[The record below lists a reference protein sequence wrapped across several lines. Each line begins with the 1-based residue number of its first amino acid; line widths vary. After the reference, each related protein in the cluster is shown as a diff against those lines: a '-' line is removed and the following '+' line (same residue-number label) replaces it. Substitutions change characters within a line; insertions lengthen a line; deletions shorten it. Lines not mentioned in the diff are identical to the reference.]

1 MGGLSVI
8 VLMNI
13 LLFLY
18 IFFITIFVAII
29 LYTII
34 SYTFEGISIMCM
46 SKNMGYKNTFTA
58 WIPFYNKYLLG
69 KIAGNKI
76 MGGISGILSFIAIC
90 LGTRLYINKKLE
102 IVLFIILVISLIITF
117 ILDTMIAHR
126 IYKSRANKYED
137 ILTVFNILSLGLLR
151 PIFLFIIR
159 NKKEQCFIKQ

>member
-1 MGGLSVI
+1 
-8 VLMNI
+8 
-13 LLFLY
+13 
-18 IFFITIFVAII
+18 
-29 LYTII
+29 
-34 SYTFEGISIMCM
+34 
-46 SKNMGYKNTFTA
+46 
-58 WIPFYNKYLLG
+58 
-69 KIAGNKI
+69 

>member
-29 LYTII
+29 LYIVI

-58 WIPFYNKYLLG
+58 WIPFYNKCLLG

-76 MGGISGILSFIAIC
+76 MGVISGVLSFISIFLGIC
-90 LGTRLYINKKLE
+90 FYINKELK
-102 IVLFIILVISLIITF
+102 IVLFIILTISLIITF
-117 ILDTMIAHR
+117 ILDTFMTFPNI
-126 IYKSRANKYED
+126 SV
-137 ILTVFNILSLGLLR
+137 TVAASYSVL
-151 PIFLFIIR
+151 
-159 NKKEQCFIKQ
+159 

>member
-34 SYTFEGISIMCM
+34 SYTFEGISIMCL

-58 WIPFYNKYLLG
+58 WIPFYNKCLLG

-76 MGGISGILSFIAIC
+76 MGVISGVLSFISIFLGIC
-90 LGTRLYINKKLE
+90 FYINKELK
-102 IVLFIILVISLIITF
+102 IVIFIILTISLIITF
-117 ILDTMIAHR
+117 ILDTMITHR
-126 IYKSRANKYED
+126 IYKSRAKKYGD

-151 PIFLFIIR
+151 PIFLFIVR
-159 NKKEQCFIKQ
+159 NKKE

>member
-29 LYTII
+29 LYIVI

-46 SKNMGYKNTFTA
+46 SKNMGYKNPFTA

-69 KIAGNKI
+69 KIVGNKI
-76 MGGISGILSFIAIC
+76 MGGISGILSFLSIC
-90 LGTRLYINKKLE
+90 LGARFFINKELE

-117 ILDTMIAHR
+117 ILDTIIAHR
-126 IYKSRANKYED
+126 IYKSRANKYGD

-159 NKKEQCFIKQ
+159 NKK